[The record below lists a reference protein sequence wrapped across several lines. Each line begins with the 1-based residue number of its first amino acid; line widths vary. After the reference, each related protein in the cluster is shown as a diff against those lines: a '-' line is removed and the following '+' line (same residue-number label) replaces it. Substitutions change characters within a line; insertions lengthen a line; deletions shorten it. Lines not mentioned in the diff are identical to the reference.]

1 MCRTMTRGR
10 KSRGEDTTDV
20 LARRASNT
28 LYPQQVTATGKAA
41 SRHSPVPWH
50 SRTIPT
56 LANRTWSRPI
66 RHQDQT
72 LQLKNTGNTHPPQHR
87 EKSSTDKTLPG
98 MQCRARTTQP
108 GEHTSANT
116 HRYRRNLHNHKPA
129 AHRDKRQSAAT
140 SSGETNAFK
149 DNTSGHRAGR
159 EKGHCK
165 QKEVQTEP
173 TNKAPPIST
182 RRSPPRLAV
191 ENLHHQ
197 QS

>member
-28 LYPQQVTATGKAA
+28 LYPQQVTTIGKTA

-56 LANRTWSRPI
+56 LANLTWSRPI

-87 EKSSTDKTLPG
+87 EKSMTYKTFPG

-108 GEHTSANT
+108 GEHTSTNK
-116 HRYRRNLHNHKPA
+116 HRYRRNMSNHKLA
-129 AHRDKRQSAAT
+129 AHRDKQHSAT
-140 SSGETNAFK
+140 KSSGETNALK
-149 DNTSGHRAGR
+149 DNTSGHQAERDKAYCR
-159 EKGHCK
+159 
-165 QKEVQTEP
+165 QKKVPPQQSQP
-173 TNKAPPIST
+173 TK
-182 RRSPPRLAV
+182 
-191 ENLHHQ
+191 HHQ
-197 QS
+197 SPRDDLHQKKDT